1 MENLLLSFA
10 EQLMRYKGMLWIDGE
25 PNRLLFQGVQR
36 LLRRRPPFS
45 LRPRQKQG
53 PNVGSASKNVKQ
65 RFNK

>member
-1 MENLLLSFA
+1 PA
-10 EQLMRYKGMLWIDGE
+10 
-25 PNRLLFQGVQR
+25 RL
-36 LLRRRPPFS
+36 RPKAQAPFS